1 MLYELTEKEYPFG
14 ARPRFC
20 RDIFTDDVQ
29 GDATFATSNY
39 RSPVSD
45 HVTDQLR
52 DLFTRLFRFVPEHRL
67 GGRGDHDE
75 VKQHPFFENVDWELV
90 DKARID
96 SPMPRPQHG
105 QSIGNFKRD
114 SEDKQEADVVRGVQA
129 GNKMQQAEI
138 AAAADP
144 YSETID
150 NWEFV
155 SPEAIAQE
163 YVEQLA
169 SCISAV

>member
-1 MLYELTEKEYPFG
+1 M
-14 ARPRFC
+14 
-20 RDIFTDDVQ
+20 
-29 GDATFATSNY
+29 
-39 RSPVSD
+39 
-45 HVTDQLR
+45 
-52 DLFTRLFRFVPEHRL
+52 
-67 GGRGDHDE
+67 
-75 VKQHPFFENVDWELV
+75 KQHPFFENVDWELV